1 MNDQYEDI
9 RLCPMMDRIY
19 VRTIYCLVVPPLES
33 QVDHLN
39 ERITLDTDMNLF
51 KELLTTF
58 GGDGQGIFS
67 QVLSYDRNGTLRRE
81 IFELVMSF

>member
-1 MNDQYEDI
+1 MSERFIAWSCQ
-9 RLCPMMDRIY
+9 
-19 VRTIYCLVVPPLES
+19 PLES

-39 ERITLDTDMNLF
+39 EQITLDTDMNLF

-81 IFELVMSF
+81 ILELVMLF